1 MDGAPALFVGQARLR
16 TTSQSRCRSTA
27 PLVGEPLAC
36 RPGPRW
42 TSKVSLYQKQ
52 QCPATEGSS
61 FRTMFLVKLLLISV
75 AGHSFLRYIELSA
88 SSRKW
93 PGLPKPL
100 LQGEVARRRRDG
112 EVVQSRACPL

>member
-1 MDGAPALFVGQARLR
+1 MDGAPALFVGWARLR

-52 QCPATEGSS
+52 ECPATEGSS
-61 FRTMFLVKLLLISV
+61 FGTMFLVKLLLASV

-88 SSRKW
+88 GSRKL
-93 PGLPKPL
+93 PGLPRAPPL
-100 LQGEVARRRRDG
+100 GELAR
-112 EVVQSRACPL
+112 SA